1 MVLYGHMIIWTIW
14 SPGYGVHVQN
24 TLQKTSWN
32 LETKVVRAWFVRLKQ
47 AMLEATKK
55 YAILRTIQIILRTIQ
70 IILRTIQIQIQIVL
84 HSTSIESGFDMKGQD
99 IGGRKRGGLAS
110 F

>member
-1 MVLYGHMIIWTIW
+1 M
-14 SPGYGVHVQN
+14 
-24 TLQKTSWN
+24 
-32 LETKVVRAWFVRLKQ
+32 Q

-70 IILRTIQIQIQIVL
+70 IQIVL

-99 IGGRKRGGLAS
+99 IGGWKRGGLAS